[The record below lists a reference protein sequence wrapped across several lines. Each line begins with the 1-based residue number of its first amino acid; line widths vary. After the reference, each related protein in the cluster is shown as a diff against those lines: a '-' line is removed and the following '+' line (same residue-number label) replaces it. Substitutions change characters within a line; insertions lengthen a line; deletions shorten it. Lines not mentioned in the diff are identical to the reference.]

1 MTATNN
7 FGGFPQEFGR
17 HNFSR
22 VSSQRVLQRE
32 AIVQELDYLVNQVGI
47 GTLMSCT
54 QYVLRWHW
62 HADRLERLVF
72 CSITICIAVWN
83 GVTSYGIN
91 RDLMHQTSCVPTG
104 MEGINVG
111 KRRYRHYEYSGI
123 SSSIKSLRLQ
133 IICKPDIQKYH
144 CFMRFHEIN
153 W

>member
-7 FGGFPQEFGR
+7 FGGLPQEFGR

-22 VSSQRVLQRE
+22 VSSQRVLQIE
-32 AIVQELDYLVNQVGI
+32 AIVQELDYLVNQVRI
-47 GTLMSCT
+47 STLMSCT

-104 MEGINVG
+104 MA
-111 KRRYRHYEYSGI
+111 RYQCWQKAIPTLRVLRDIVEYKI
-123 SSSIKSLRLQ
+123 
-133 IICKPDIQKYH
+133 
-144 CFMRFHEIN
+144 FTAANNM
-153 W
+153 